1 MRFDFT
7 RLRAVLLPIAE
18 IRAQS
23 TSDPLLNA
31 WLRWTEPLGDLRVH
45 SRAEGGTARSTL
57 DWRMQDLPAP

>member
-18 IRAQS
+18 IRSKS
-23 TSDPLLNA
+23 TSDPMLNA

-45 SRAEGGTARSTL
+45 SWAQDGTGRATL
-57 DWRMQDLPAP
+57 DWRMQDLPAR